1 MSAAHPRRRAFA
13 EAMLTGGATIFLYP
27 LSWVIRRIWG
37 VETSEYETSFFFF
50 YLAYVINDPHFAV
63 TYLLFYRNARKRAF
77 STEYSR
83 TQRMRWI
90 FSGVVAPIILIGWG
104 IAAIRMHSAQTI
116 GWMVQL
122 MYLLVGWHYVKQ
134 GFGVLNVLSARRGVK
149 VTPMERRATLFHAFA
164 GWAFAWASPISLG
177 GDFEEKGVVY
187 HAVAHPR
194 WLMITSGVMLG
205 ASSLLLIGVIV
216 QRKLTEGK
224 MLPLGPLVGLL
235 VSIWSWMIFSGWDPL
250 LRYAIPALHSL
261 QYLFFV
267 YLIRKNEAK
276 AHEGP
281 PSFGRPVVVR
291 LVTIAL
297 ASLGLG
303 WLLFHGLPEFL
314 DLAFTPRIPPG
325 DVDELGQT
333 PIFAALFTFVN
344 LHHYLM
350 DHVIWRRENPETKYL
365 QDAPAAV
372 VAPEAAGAETE
383 RLAA

>member
-1 MSAAHPRRRAFA
+1 
-13 EAMLTGGATIFLYP
+13 
-27 LSWVIRRIWG
+27 
-37 VETSEYETSFFFF
+37 
-50 YLAYVINDPHFAV
+50 
-63 TYLLFYRNARKRAF
+63 
-77 STEYSR
+77 
-83 TQRMRWI
+83 
-90 FSGVVAPIILIGWG
+90 
-104 IAAIRMHSAQTI
+104 
-116 GWMVQL
+116 
-122 MYLLVGWHYVKQ
+122 
-134 GFGVLNVLSARRGVK
+134 
-149 VTPMERRATLFHAFA
+149 
-164 GWAFAWASPISLG
+164 
-177 GDFEEKGVVY
+177 
-187 HAVAHPR
+187 
-194 WLMITSGVMLG
+194 VMLG

-325 DVDELGQT
+325 DVDELGRLLLAHVLGRWPNLPLRFVIDDTLAPHKGPQ
-333 PIFAALFTFVN
+333 IFGLGCHVDAVRSTRKTKVFTFG
-344 LHHYLM
+344 
-350 DHVIWRRENPETKYL
+350 HVWVTL
-365 QDAPAAV
+365 ALV
-372 VAPEAAGAETE
+372 VDVPFSS
-383 RLAA
+383 RP